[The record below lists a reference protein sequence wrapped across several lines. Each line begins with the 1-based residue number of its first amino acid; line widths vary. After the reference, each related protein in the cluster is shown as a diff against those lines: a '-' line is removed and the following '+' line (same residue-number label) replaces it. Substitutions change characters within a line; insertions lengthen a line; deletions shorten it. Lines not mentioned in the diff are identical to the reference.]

1 MNAVAAIAAPPE
13 AVALALP
20 DDMAFPEWVDLGRGL
35 FSSQRQTEWMLADW
49 FAHGRRKF
57 ADEEQM
63 ALFLDE
69 LGVDAKRVASD
80 AKVAELIPTS
90 WRSDRVSFDVC
101 KRIAKVEDVAS
112 RQQMLKQAVDE
123 RWNERDAHHHVVEH
137 KVETGQL
144 FDDGDDVSR
153 LATEIVRCWNR
164 ATPDARDYFFA
175 LAEAAAGKGFGII
188 DQDEAT

>member
-1 MNAVAAIAAPPE
+1 MNAVAATAAPPE

-20 DDMAFPEWVDLGRGL
+20 DDMAFPEWIDLGRSL
-35 FSSQRQTEWMLADW
+35 FSRQRQTEWMLADW
-49 FAHGRRKF
+49 FAHGRKNF
-57 ADEEQM
+57 ANEEQM
-63 ALFLDE
+63 GLFLTE
-69 LGVDAKRVASD
+69 IGVDAKRISSD
-80 AKVAELIPTS
+80 AKVAELIPTA

-101 KRIAKVEDVAS
+101 KQIAKVDDEAA
-112 RQQMLKQAVDE
+112 RRRMLKQAVVE

-164 ATPDARDYFFA
+164 ASPDARDYFFA
-175 LAEAAAGKGFGII
+175 LAESAAEKGFGII

>member
-1 MNAVAAIAAPPE
+1 MTLTVTPPE

-20 DDMAFPEWVDLGRGL
+20 DAMPFADWIGLGRDL
-35 FSSQRQTEWMLADW
+35 FTRQRQTHWMMADW
-49 FAHGRRKF
+49 FAFGRKNF

-63 ALFLDE
+63 GLFLTE
-69 LGVDAKRVASD
+69 IGVDAKRISSD
-80 AKVAELIPTS
+80 AKVAELIPTA

-101 KRIAKVEDVAS
+101 KQIAKIDDEDA
-112 RQQMLKQAVDE
+112 RQRMLKQAVDE

-164 ATPDARDYFFA
+164 ASPDARDYFFA